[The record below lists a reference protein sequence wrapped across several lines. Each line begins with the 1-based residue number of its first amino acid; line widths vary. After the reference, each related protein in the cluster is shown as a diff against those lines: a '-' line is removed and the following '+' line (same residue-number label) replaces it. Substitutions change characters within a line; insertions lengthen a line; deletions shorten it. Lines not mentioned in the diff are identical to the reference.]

1 MYNFEIPSM
10 NIYQIFLLKY
20 LLSSLKK
27 WTFFFV
33 KEVYPIFYGT
43 PASHAWSSTRRTF
56 STLHS
61 STIYI
66 QVGRTGVSVQNSKQ
80 VFQSLHRGP
89 TFTNLTKN
97 QHPTKPQGHFNCVVV
112 LWLDSLCVHYH
123 IIFIMWY
130 FEKRIYHL

>member
-1 MYNFEIPSM
+1 MLFKWTDIEMYNFEIPSISIIS
-10 NIYQIFLLKY
+10 NISIEISMEQ
-20 LLSSLKK
+20 LKK
-27 WTFFFV
+27 NEHFFFC
-33 KEVYPIFYGT
+33 KRGLPHILWDTRLPCLIFNAQDVFYVT
-43 PASHAWSSTRRTF
+43 QQ
-56 STLHS
+56 
-61 STIYI
+61 YNI

-123 IIFIMWY
+123 IIFIM
-130 FEKRIYHL
+130 